1 MAERLPVYG
10 GQALIEG
17 VMMRGTQVCAIAVR
31 APDQSIT
38 VEIEPLSSLYRSKF
52 TKIPFLRGLL
62 ILWDAL
68 ILGTRALT
76 FSANVQA
83 EEDERLEGSPLVLTL
98 LASLAVGLG
107 FFFLLPA
114 GIAYIVEQ
122 LFYWNAWQSNFLEGL
137 IRLGLLV
144 GYIWAIAFMPDIRR
158 VFGYHGAEHKTVN
171 AFKAGESLD
180 VESVMRFP
188 REHPGCG
195 TAFLLTVAV
204 LSIMIFSALG
214 PMPLVLRFV
223 SRLLLAPV
231 IASLAYEYIRLT
243 SWMMR
248 FSWARPL
255 VMPNLWLQRLTT
267 REPDPA
273 MVEVAIAAFQAMHAR
288 EVELY
293 DVNQST
299 D

>member
-38 VEIEPLSSLYRSKF
+38 VEIEPLSSLYRSRLA
-52 TKIPFLRGLL
+52 KIPFLRGLL
-62 ILWDAL
+62 LLWDAL
-68 ILGTRALT
+68 SLGIRALT
-76 FSANVQA
+76 FSANIQA
-83 EEDERLEGSPLVLTL
+83 EEDERLEGGPLFLTL
-98 LASLAVGLG
+98 LASLAIGLG
-107 FFFLLPA
+107 LFFLLPA
-114 GIAYIVEQ
+114 GVAHLLERLLY
-122 LFYWNAWQSNFLEGL
+122 LNAWQSNFLEGL

-158 VFGYHGAEHKTVN
+158 VYGYHGAEHKTIN
-171 AFKAGESLD
+171 TFEAGELLE

-188 REHPGCG
+188 REHPRCG

-214 PMPLVLRFV
+214 PLPLVYRFF
-223 SRLLLAPV
+223 SRLLFAPL

-255 VMPNLWLQRLTT
+255 VIPNLWLQRLTT

-288 EVELY
+288 EVAPN
-293 DVNQST
+293 DRNQST
-299 D
+299 V

>member
-1 MAERLPVYG
+1 VYG

>member
-1 MAERLPVYG
+1 VAERLPVYG